1 LSVKKGSSRKS
12 GSGKNVYSKHRR
24 TAKKSGL
31 IKRKSIKPKV
41 KLDTDRVV
49 KLCVIIVVF
58 CSLLILGVLF
68 IPDGQLENVKEKTP
82 VTKEKSQDRKE
93 SVSKKPR
100 KNDNDD
106 KGGTDSSD
114 QKKSEDKKRNYADK
128 NKKDQDE
135 TPVVIKPVDD
145 KASDKKDEPKEEK
158 PKDEKPQ
165 DTKQP
170 EKKDEFSDIPNAVNN
185 AQIVF
190 VFDDGGQ
197 NLSHLDKFLKLPFPV
212 TIAVLPG
219 LKYSKESAAKIRA
232 SGKELILHQPMQA
245 VNASVNPGPGAI
257 KPEMTDDEVIS
268 TLFRN
273 VEEIGPVAGMNNHEG
288 SAITA
293 DQHKMEVILKFA
305 SENGIYFLD
314 SRTNKDTQVPFVS
327 KALGFSYYERNGLFL
342 DNEKTRENALKEM
355 KKNIEKANRD
365 GVVIMIGH
373 VWSAD
378 FLPQLLQDAY
388 PVLKQ
393 KGYVIKTV
401 SECRGKK

>member
-1 LSVKKGSSRKS
+1 MSVRKTGTRKSTAGKSSSRQKRS
-12 GSGKNVYSKHRR
+12 SSRS
-24 TAKKSGL
+24 SGL
-31 IKRKSIKPKV
+31 FKRKKIKPKV

-82 VTKEKSQDRKE
+82 VTKEGRGETNRRKE
-93 SVSKKPR
+93 SNRETKRKRDRESESENQSKK
-100 KNDNDD
+100 
-106 KGGTDSSD
+106 TD
-114 QKKSEDKKRNYADK
+114 
-128 NKKDQDE
+128 
-135 TPVVIKPVDD
+135 
-145 KASDKKDEPKEEK
+145 EEK
-158 PKDEKPQ
+158 PVEIKPKDDKKDEKPQ
-165 DTKQP
+165 EKPAQEKPREEKPQEKPADEKPREEKPQEKQ
-170 EKKDEFSDIPNAVNN
+170 DEFSDIPAAVNG

-245 VNASVNPGPGAI
+245 VNTAVNPGPGAI
-257 KPEMTDDEVIS
+257 KPEMSDDEVIS

-273 VEEIGPVAGMNNHEG
+273 IEEIGPVAGMNNHEG

-293 DQHKMEVILKFA
+293 DEHKMEVILKFA

-314 SRTNKDTQVPFVS
+314 SRTNKDTKVPYVS
-327 KALGFSYYERNGLFL
+327 NALGFSYYERNGLFL
-342 DNEKTRENALKEM
+342 DNEKTRANALTEI
-355 KKNIEKANRD
+355 KKNIAKANKE
-365 GVVIMIGH
+365 GYVVMIGH

-378 FLPQLLQDAY
+378 FLPQLLQDLY
-388 PVLKQ
+388 PILKQ
-393 KGYVIKTV
+393 KGYVLKTV
-401 SECRGKK
+401 SDCKGKK